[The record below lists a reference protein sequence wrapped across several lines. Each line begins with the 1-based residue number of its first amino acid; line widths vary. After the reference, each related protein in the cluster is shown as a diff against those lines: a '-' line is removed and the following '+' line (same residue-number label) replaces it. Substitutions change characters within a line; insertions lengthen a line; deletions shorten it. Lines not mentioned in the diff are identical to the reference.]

1 MILFIGNYTDNK
13 TYKLITENGVRDLSQ
28 ASRLFQE
35 RFILQLSREYPDF
48 KAISIIPSRSDLPIQ
63 DSIYLENIQLQTVCL
78 DQSKLSQYKEAMNS
92 VTEIVLDCIGKYG
105 HVDVVMYAINPIA
118 LLPLLKLRKKKDI
131 EITTICPELP
141 EFRRYRKT
149 VKNEIKRDIFRIL
162 NRSFDKYILFSE
174 SMSEYIPSERKWIV
188 LEGFAPEIS
197 CNAIKGKKNIAM
209 YAGGLAAD
217 NGIQLMIEVAN
228 RLDTLDE
235 LWICGVGDCQNIVES
250 NTNEKIR
257 YFGMVDNKT
266 IVNMETQATVL
277 LNLRNPSDPLTR
289 FSFPSK
295 IMEYMASGTL
305 VLSTKLMGISEEYY
319 DYIHV
324 VEDYTVDGVCKI
336 LDELFSIN
344 EDEYKIQCE
353 NALKFIETKRA
364 SNRIR
369 DIVSFLEERK

>member
-1 MILFIGNYTDNK
+1 MILFIGNYTDNE

-35 RFILQLSREYPDF
+35 RFILQLSRECPDF
-48 KAISIIPSRSDLPIQ
+48 KAISIVPSRSDLSIP

-78 DQSKLSQYKEAMNS
+78 DQSKLAQYKEAMKQ
-92 VTEIVLDCIGKYG
+92 VTEIVLGCLVKYG
-105 HVDVVMYAINPIA
+105 HVNVVMYAINPIA
-118 LLPLLKLRKKKDI
+118 LLPLLKLRIRNNI

-149 VKNEIKRDIFRIL
+149 VKNEIKRNIFRIL

-174 SMSEYIPSERKWIV
+174 SMSEYIPSKKKCIV

-197 CNAIKGKKNIAM
+197 CNAIRSKKNIAM

-217 NGIQLMIEVAN
+217 NGIQLMIEAAN

-235 LWICGVGDCQNIVES
+235 LWICGVGDCQNIVENS
-250 NTNEKIR
+250 VNEKIC
-257 YFGMVDNKT
+257 YFGRVDNKT
-266 IVNMETQATVL
+266 VVNMENQATVL
-277 LNLRNPSDPLTR
+277 LNLRDPSDPLTR

-305 VLSTKLMGISEEYY
+305 VLSTKLMGISKEYY
-319 DYIHV
+319 DYIYV
-324 VEDYTVDGVCKI
+324 LEDYTVEGVCK
-336 LDELFSIN
+336 LLNEMFSIN
-344 EDEYKIQCE
+344 EDEYKAHCTK
-353 NALKFIETKRA
+353 ALKFIETKRA
-364 SNRIR
+364 SNRMREIL
-369 DIVSFLEERK
+369 SFLEER